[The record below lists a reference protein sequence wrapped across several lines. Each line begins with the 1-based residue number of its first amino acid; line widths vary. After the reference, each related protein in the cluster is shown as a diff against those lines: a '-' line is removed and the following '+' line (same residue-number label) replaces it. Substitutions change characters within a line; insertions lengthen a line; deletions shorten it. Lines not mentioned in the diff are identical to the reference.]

1 MGYCNLRYSQVLA
14 MFALA
19 DCNNFYASCE
29 RVFDPSLVGKPVIVL
44 SNNDGCVVARSN
56 EAKALGI
63 KMGEPAFKI
72 KDLIEQHNV
81 AVFSSNYT
89 LYGDMSQRVMNTLA
103 GFTPDIEIYS
113 IDEAFLGFHGFN
125 HVDLAEYARQIR
137 KITMRN
143 TGIPISLGLAP
154 TKTLAKVANHIA
166 KKQAQHQGVYT
177 IATEQQRIEAL
188 KNIEIGEVWGIGRQ
202 YSRFLARYGVN
213 TAYDFTKMPAG
224 WVKRHMS
231 VVGLR
236 TQKELLGIPC
246 IDLEHTAPPKKAIA
260 TTRSFGQMQ
269 TDLGYL
275 SEAVASFAASCA
287 HKLRKQQ
294 SVAQIVMVFA
304 HTNYFRDDLPQYSA
318 SKTIALPVPS
328 NSTIELVH
336 YALTALRA
344 LYKPGFQYKK
354 AGVIVSGISTNQHIQ
369 TSLFDNIDR
378 EKHNRLMVT
387 MDKLNDKFG
396 RHMVRIAAQ
405 GSGRKWKLRQERISP
420 MYTTRWDDIITVK
433 V

>member
-1 MGYCNLRYSQVLA
+1 MYV
-14 MFALA
+14 LA

-29 RVFDPSLVGKPVIVL
+29 RVFNPSLIGKPVIVL
-44 SNNDGCVVARSN
+44 SNNDGCVIARSN

-72 KDLIEQHNV
+72 KDTIERYNV

-103 GFTPDIEIYS
+103 SFTPDIEIYS
-113 IDEAFLGFHGFN
+113 IDEAFLGLHGFSY
-125 HVDLAEYARQIR
+125 VDLIEYARQIR
-137 KITMRN
+137 KTTMRN
-143 TGIPISLGLAP
+143 TGIPISLGIAP

-166 KKQAQHQGVYT
+166 KKQPIHNGVYM
-177 IATEQQRIEAL
+177 IATDEQREEAL
-188 KNIEIGEVWGIGRQ
+188 KNYEIGEVWGIGRQ
-202 YSRFLARYGVN
+202 YSKFLMRYGVN

-224 WVKRHMS
+224 WVRRHMS

-260 TTRSFGQMQ
+260 TTRSFGEMQ

-275 SEAVASFAASCA
+275 KEAVASFAANCA
-287 HKLRKQQ
+287 HKLRKQN
-294 SVAQIVMVFA
+294 SVAQVVMVFA
-304 HTNYFRDDLPQYSA
+304 HTNYFRDDLPQFSA
-318 SKTIALPVPS
+318 SKTITLPVPTS
-328 NSTIELVH
+328 SSIELAH
-336 YALTALRA
+336 YAIEALKRI
-344 LYKPGFQYKK
+344 YKPGYSYKK

-369 TSLFDNIDR
+369 TSLFDTIDR
-378 EKHNRLMVT
+378 EKHNRLMAA
-387 MDKLNDKFG
+387 MDKINNKYG
-396 RHMVRIAAQ
+396 RGTVKIAAQ
-405 GSGRKWKLRQERISP
+405 GAGRKWKLRQEKVSP
-420 MYTTRWDDIITVK
+420 KYTTSWSDIITIK

>member
-1 MGYCNLRYSQVLA
+1 MYV
-14 MFALA
+14 LA

-29 RVFDPSLVGKPVIVL
+29 RVFNPSLIGKPVIVL
-44 SNNDGCVVARSN
+44 SNNDGCVIARSN

-72 KDLIEQHNV
+72 KDTIERYNV

-103 GFTPDIEIYS
+103 SFTPDIEIYS
-113 IDEAFLGFHGFN
+113 IDEAFLGLHGFSY
-125 HVDLAEYARQIR
+125 VDLIEYARQIR
-137 KITMRN
+137 KTTMRN
-143 TGIPISLGLAP
+143 TGIPISLGIAP

-166 KKQAQHQGVYT
+166 KKQPIHNGVYM
-177 IATEQQRIEAL
+177 IATDEQREEAL
-188 KNIEIGEVWGIGRQ
+188 KNYEIGEVWGIGRQ
-202 YSRFLARYGVN
+202 YSKFLMRYGVN

-224 WVKRHMS
+224 WVRRHMS

-260 TTRSFGQMQ
+260 TTRSFGEMQ

-275 SEAVASFAASCA
+275 KEAVASFAANCA
-287 HKLRKQQ
+287 HKLRKQN
-294 SVAQIVMVFA
+294 SVAQVVMVFV
-304 HTNYFRDDLPQYSA
+304 HTNYFRDDLPQFSA
-318 SKTIALPVPS
+318 SKTITLPVPTS
-328 NSTIELVH
+328 SSIELAH
-336 YALTALRA
+336 YAIEALKR
-344 LYKPGFQYKK
+344 LYKPGYSYKK

-369 TSLFDNIDR
+369 TSLFDTIDR
-378 EKHNRLMVT
+378 EKHNRLMAA
-387 MDKLNDKFG
+387 MDKINNKYG
-396 RHMVRIAAQ
+396 RGTVKIAAQ
-405 GSGRKWKLRQERISP
+405 GAGRKWKLRQEKVSP
-420 MYTTRWDDIITVK
+420 KYTTSWSDIITIK

>member
-1 MGYCNLRYSQVLA
+1 MY
-14 MFALA
+14 ALA

-29 RVFDPSLVGKPVIVL
+29 RVFDPSLIGRPVVVL
-44 SNNDGCVVARSN
+44 SNNDGCVIARSN

-72 KDLIEQHNV
+72 KELIEKANV

-103 GFTPDIEIYS
+103 SFTPDIEIYS
-113 IDEAFLGFHGFN
+113 IDEAFLGLHGFN
-125 HVDLAEYARQIR
+125 YVDLMDYARHIR
-137 KITMRN
+137 KTTMRN

-166 KKQAQHQGVYT
+166 KKQPQHQGVYM
-177 IATEQQRIEAL
+177 IANEQQRVDAL
-188 KNIEIGEVWGIGRQ
+188 KGFEIGEVWGIGRQ
-202 YSRFLARYGVN
+202 YSKFLARYGVN
-213 TAYDFTKMPAG
+213 TAYDFTRMPAG
-224 WVKRHMS
+224 WVRHHMS

-246 IDLEHTAPPKKAIA
+246 IDLEHAAPPKKAIA
-260 TTRSFGQMQ
+260 TTCSFGEMQ

-287 HKLRKQQ
+287 QKLRKQQ
-294 SVAQIVMVFA
+294 SVAQVVMVFA

-318 SKTIALPVPS
+318 SKTITLPVPTS
-328 NSTIELVH
+328 STMELIH
-336 YALTALRA
+336 YALIGLKSIF
-344 LYKPGFQYKK
+344 KPGFRYKK
-354 AGVIVSGISTNQHIQ
+354 AGVIVTGISTNQHIQ
-369 TSLFDNIDR
+369 TSLFDSIDR
-378 EKHNRLMVT
+378 EKHSKLMVVV
-387 MDKLNDKFG
+387 DKLNDKYG
-396 RHMVRIAAQ
+396 RHTVKVAAQ
-405 GSGRKWKLRQERISP
+405 GAGRKWKLRQERISP

>member
-1 MGYCNLRYSQVLA
+1 MY
-14 MFALA
+14 ALA

-29 RVFDPSLVGKPVIVL
+29 RVFDPSLIGRPVVVL
-44 SNNDGCVVARSN
+44 SNNDGCVIARSN

-72 KDLIEQHNV
+72 KELIEKANV

-103 GFTPDIEIYS
+103 SFTPDIEIYS
-113 IDEAFLGFHGFN
+113 IDEAFLGLHGFSY
-125 HVDLAEYARQIR
+125 VDLMDYARHIR
-137 KITMRN
+137 KTTMRN

-166 KKQAQHQGVYT
+166 KKQPQHQGVYM
-177 IATEQQRIEAL
+177 IANDQQRVDAL
-188 KNIEIGEVWGIGRQ
+188 KGFEIGEVWGIGRQ
-202 YSRFLARYGVN
+202 YSKFLARYGVN
-213 TAYDFTKMPAG
+213 TAYDFTRMPAG
-224 WVKRHMS
+224 WVRQHMS

-246 IDLEHTAPPKKAIA
+246 IDLEHAAPPKKAIA
-260 TTRSFGQMQ
+260 TTRSFGEMQ

-287 HKLRKQQ
+287 QKLRKQQ
-294 SVAQIVMVFA
+294 SVAQVVMVFA

-318 SKTIALPVPS
+318 SKTITLPVPTS
-328 NSTIELVH
+328 STMELIH
-336 YALTALRA
+336 YALIGLKSIF
-344 LYKPGFQYKK
+344 KPGFRYKK
-354 AGVIVSGISTNQHIQ
+354 AGVIVTGISTNQHIQ
-369 TSLFDNIDR
+369 TSLFDSIDR
-378 EKHNRLMVT
+378 EKHSKLMVVV
-387 MDKLNDKFG
+387 DKLNDKYG
-396 RHMVRIAAQ
+396 RHTVKVAAQ
-405 GSGRKWKLRQERISP
+405 GAGRKWKLRQERISP

>member
-1 MGYCNLRYSQVLA
+1 MY
-14 MFALA
+14 ALA

-29 RVFDPSLVGKPVIVL
+29 RVFDQSLNGRPVIVL
-44 SNNDGCVVARSN
+44 SNNDGCVIARSN

-72 KDLIEQHNV
+72 KELIEKGNV

-103 GFTPDIEIYS
+103 SFTPDIEIYS
-113 IDEAFLGFHGFN
+113 IDEAFLGLHGFK
-125 HVDLAEYARQIR
+125 HFDLHEYARQIQ
-137 KITMRN
+137 KITTRN

-166 KKQAQHQGVYT
+166 KKNPEHKGVYMIT
-177 IATEQQRIEAL
+177 TEEQRIAAL
-188 KNIEIGEVWGIGRQ
+188 KNYDIEEVWGIGRQ
-202 YSRFLARYGVN
+202 YSKMLLRFGVR
-213 TAYDFTKMPAG
+213 TAYDFTRLSAS
-224 WVKRHMS
+224 WVKRQMS

-246 IDLEHTAPPKKAIA
+246 IELEHTTSPKKAIA
-260 TTRSFGQMQ
+260 TTQSFGEMQ

-275 SEAVASFAASCA
+275 SEAVASFAANCA

-318 SKTIALPVPS
+318 SKTITLSVPTS
-328 NSTIELVH
+328 SSIELIH
-336 YALTALRA
+336 YALLALKS
-344 LYKPGFQYKK
+344 LYKQGFRYKK
-354 AGVIVSGISTNQHIQ
+354 AGVIVSGISTNQHVQ
-369 TSLFDNIDR
+369 TSLFDTVDR
-378 EKHNRLMVT
+378 EKHKRLMAA
-387 MDKLNDKFG
+387 MDKLNDRYG
-396 RHMVRIAAQ
+396 RYTIKIAAQ
-405 GSGRKWKLRQERISP
+405 GAGRKWELRQERISP
-420 MYTTRWDDIITVK
+420 YYTTRWDDIITVK